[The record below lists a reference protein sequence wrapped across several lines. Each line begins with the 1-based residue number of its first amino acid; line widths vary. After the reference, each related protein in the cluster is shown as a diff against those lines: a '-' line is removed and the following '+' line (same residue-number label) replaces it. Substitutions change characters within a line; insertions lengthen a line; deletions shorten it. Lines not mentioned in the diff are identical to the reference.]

1 MARMLGGWSPDF
13 RRVLAAF
20 AVSSLGTK
28 IAREA
33 VPLTAVLVLQAGPG
47 AMSLLGVAATLPALL
62 FGLFAGVFAD
72 RHRRRP
78 LMIAADLIRFV
89 ALGSVP
95 VAAWLGMLT
104 TAQLVI
110 VVIAVAA
117 LSLLF
122 NAADTAFLPSLVGR
136 DRLVRANAARESIDS
151 TAEVIGPPIGGV
163 LVQVVTAPLTL
174 LIDALS
180 YLASAGLLLRIRPVE
195 TPSPAPAASRRVL
208 REIAEGLG
216 VLWHQPILRP
226 LLFARA
232 IRTFFGGMFGPF
244 YVLYVIQHL
253 GVTPAVMGLI
263 IACGGIASLA
273 GAAMVPW
280 LNARLPVGP
289 GLIGAFAVKTVGLAM
304 LPLAGVLPAWTLAL
318 LVLQQVLQDAV
329 TGYFAV
335 NERSLRQTLTP
346 NHQLGR
352 VAATIAV
359 VNDGP
364 VPLGALIAGLLTQ
377 ATSVDAV
384 LWIAVAGYAFSPVV
398 AFLSPV
404 RRLRTV

>member
-1 MARMLGGWSPDF
+1 MLRGWSRDF
-13 RRVLAAF
+13 RHVLAAF

-28 IAREA
+28 VAREA

-47 AMSLLGVAATLPALL
+47 AMSLLGVAATLPALF

-78 LMIAADLIRFV
+78 LMIAADLLRFI
-89 ALGSVP
+89 ALGSIP
-95 VAAWLGMLT
+95 LAAWLGLLT
-104 TAQLVI
+104 IGQLF
-110 VVIAVAA
+110 VVVAAVAA

-122 NAADTAFLPSLVGR
+122 NAADTALLPNLVAGE
-136 DRLVRANAARESIDS
+136 RLVRANAARETIDS
-151 TAEVIGPPIGGV
+151 TAEIVGPPIGGV
-163 LVQVVTAPLTL
+163 LVQMITAPLTL

-180 YLASAGLLLRIRPVE
+180 YLASALLLLRARDPEIAAPLVAVRPH
-195 TPSPAPAASRRVL
+195 ALA
-208 REIAEGLG
+208 EIAEGLR

-232 IRTFFGGMFGPF
+232 IRTLFGGMFGPF
-244 YVLYVIQHL
+244 YVLYVIKHL
-253 GVTPAVMGLI
+253 GVSPAGMGI
-263 IACGGIASLA
+263 VIACGG
-273 GAAMVPW
+273 GAALLGAAFVPW

-304 LPLAGVLPAWTLAL
+304 LPLAGVLPAWTLPL
-318 LVLQQVLQDAV
+318 LVLQQVLQDSV

-335 NERSLRQTLTP
+335 NERSLRQKLTP
-346 NHQLGR
+346 NRQLGR
-352 VAATIAV
+352 VAATVAV
-359 VNDGP
+359 VNDAP

-377 ATSVDAV
+377 VVSVDAV

-404 RRLRTV
+404 RGLRSV

>member
-1 MARMLGGWSPDF
+1 MLRGWSRDF

-33 VPLTAVLVLQAGPG
+33 VPLTAVLVLQSGPG
-47 AMSLLGVAATLPALL
+47 AMSLLGIAATVPTLL
-62 FGLFAGVFAD
+62 LGFFAGVIAD

-78 LMIAADLIRFV
+78 LMIAADLLRFA

-95 VAAWLGMLT
+95 IAAWLGLLT
-104 TAQLVI
+104 LAQLFVVVI
-110 VVIAVAA
+110 VVAA

-122 NAADTAFLPSLVGR
+122 NAADTAFLPNLVER
-136 DRLVRANAARESIDS
+136 ERLVRANATRESIDA
-151 TAEVIGPPIGGV
+151 TAEVAGPPIGGV
-163 LVQVVTAPLTL
+163 LVQVITAPLTL

-180 YLASAGLLLRIRPVE
+180 YLASALLLLTVRHAEFP
-195 TPSPAPAASRRVL
+195 TPAGAVRRHVL
-208 REIAEGLG
+208 REAAEGLT
-216 VLWHQPILRP
+216 VLWQQPILRP

-244 YVLYVIQHL
+244 YVLYVIRHL
-253 GVTPAVMGLI
+253 GVSPAAMGLI
-263 IACGGIASLA
+263 IACGGIASFTGA
-273 GAAMVPW
+273 GLVPW
-280 LNARLPVGP
+280 LNARLPAGP
-289 GLIGAFAVKTVGLAM
+289 GLIGAFAIKTIGLAM
-304 LPLAGVLPAWTLAL
+304 LPLAGVLPGWTVPL
-318 LVLQQVLQDAV
+318 LILQQVLQDSV

-335 NERSLRQTLTP
+335 NERSLRQKLIP

-352 VAATIAV
+352 VAATVAV

-377 ATSVDAV
+377 VISIDTM

-404 RRLRTV
+404 RKLRSV

>member
-1 MARMLGGWSPDF
+1 MLRGWSRDF

-33 VPLTAVLVLQAGPG
+33 VPLTAVLVLQSGPG
-47 AMSLLGVAATLPALL
+47 AMSLLGVAATVPTLL
-62 FGLFAGVFAD
+62 LGFFAGVIAD

-78 LMIAADLIRFV
+78 LMIAADLLRFA

-95 VAAWLGMLT
+95 IAAWLGLLT
-104 TAQLVI
+104 LAQLFVVVI
-110 VVIAVAA
+110 VVAA

-122 NAADTAFLPSLVGR
+122 NAADTAFLPNLVER
-136 DRLVRANAARESIDS
+136 ERLVRANATRESIDA
-151 TAEVIGPPIGGV
+151 TAEVAGPPIGGV
-163 LVQVVTAPLTL
+163 LVQVITAPLTL

-180 YLASAGLLLRIRPVE
+180 YLASALFLLTVRHAEFP
-195 TPSPAPAASRRVL
+195 TPAGAVRRHVL
-208 REIAEGLG
+208 REAAEGLT
-216 VLWHQPILRP
+216 VLWRQPILRP

-244 YVLYVIQHL
+244 YVLYVIRHL
-253 GVTPAVMGLI
+253 GVSPAAMGLI
-263 IACGGIASLA
+263 IACGGIASFTGA
-273 GAAMVPW
+273 GLVPW
-280 LNARLPVGP
+280 LNARLPAGP
-289 GLIGAFAVKTVGLAM
+289 GLIGAFAIKTIGLAM
-304 LPLAGVLPAWTLAL
+304 LPLAGVLPGWTVPL
-318 LVLQQVLQDAV
+318 LILQQVLQDSV

-335 NERSLRQTLTP
+335 NERSLRQKLIP

-352 VAATIAV
+352 VAATVAV

-377 ATSVDAV
+377 VISIDTM

-404 RRLRTV
+404 RKLRSV